1 MKKHLIIL
9 MVCFCSCAT
18 LFAQQRTIKG
28 KVIDQTDNSPIPAV
42 TITTTDSDGKK
53 HGALTDMNG
62 NYSIDIPQGA
72 TILKFSFVGM
82 KEITEKIGNRSTI
95 NVTMQEDAITMDE
108 VVVTALG
115 IKREAKALSYSTQG
129 VDMDGINDAKSSNI
143 VSSLSGKI
151 AGVQITPPGINN
163 GSARIVIRGNN
174 SVTGNNQPLFVVDG
188 MPIDNTE
195 GESGNLDYGNGAAD
209 INPDDIENIEVLKG
223 ANAAALYGSRAA
235 NGVILITTKKGGE
248 KFKVNIN
255 SNCMFQTLVEF
266 PEYQNAYG
274 VGTSFYIDNKN
285 NPPLAKT
292 NYRSWGSPMM
302 GQPFIGLDGELK
314 AYLPQPNNVKD
325 FYQTATAW
333 TNSISV
339 EGGNKTTQYRISFT
353 NNHSNSV
360 VENFNIDNKSTFNI
374 RLNNQF
380 TNWLSLD
387 TKISYVDDRVTN
399 RQYSKSDSKNPMNSY
414 VHMARST
421 SLTELYKWKDANGN
435 EIGTHRNFSNPYWI
449 INENGNKDT
458 KKRIISSFVLKID
471 FTKDLSL
478 QAKAGIDSYNWNGY
492 TFNNKGSMND
502 SDGQMGT
509 FQRELEN
516 YNIEGLLSYNKR
528 WKKFSLMANAGLI
541 MYSNSQT
548 RYDQKINSLLQPG
561 LINISNSSEYPT
573 ASQNLS
579 KKKIN
584 SIFGAVSLGFN
595 DYLYLD
601 ITGRNDWSSTLPAKN
616 NSYFY
621 PSVGS
626 SFIFSEAFKI
636 NNNILSFG
644 KIRGSYAVVGSDT
657 SPYRVYDSYSFNGIF
672 NDATLASLSTT
683 MNNPDLKPEKTYS
696 WEIGTDVR
704 FFNNR
709 LGVDFTYYNTTTKN
723 QIINAQLPTSSGYQ
737 KRYYNAGEIQ
747 NKGVELMV
755 YGTPIKNRNFSWEIN
770 LNWAK
775 NNSKVV
781 SLIEGVDRFQIGNY
795 SSYIYVYAEVGKP
808 YGYMRGLG
816 VKRHENGK
824 MIMEDGG
831 GLLMKDPDKEFG
843 TSTPDWTGGITNTF
857 RYKNFD
863 FSFLIDVKKGGLIYS
878 ASTGKMLTNG
888 MTAETL
894 FGRDDYYIRK
904 EIYGES
910 DSELSG
916 GAWFDAVY
924 SDGTPA
930 NKFMSPQSYAY
941 CKPNYAEFTI
951 YDASY
956 VKLRELTFGYTLPK
970 QWINKIKVQ
979 RLRLAFVGRNLW
991 TIHKKTPQGFDPEAS
1006 QTSGNGQGIEN
1017 GSLPPNAV
1025 YGFDIK
1031 LTF

>member
-1 MKKHLIIL
+1 MKKHVLAL
-9 MVCFCSCAT
+9 LTCFCLSTGA
-18 LFAQQRTIKG
+18 FGQQHTVKG
-28 KVIDQTDNSPIPAV
+28 KVTDQADRSPLPSV
-42 TITTTDSDGKK
+42 TVTATDSRGKQ
-53 HGALTDMNG
+53 HGVLTDTEG
-62 NYSIDIPQGA
+62 NYSIRIPEGA
-72 TILKFSFVGM
+72 VTLTFSFLGM
-82 KEITEKIGNRSTI
+82 KEVTEKIGNRAVI
-95 NVTMQEDAITMDE
+95 DVAMQENAVAMNE

-115 IKREAKALSYSTQG
+115 IKREAKALSYAAQG
-129 VDMDGINDAKSSNI
+129 VAMDGILDAKSSNL
-143 VSSLSGKI
+143 VTSLSGKI
-151 AGVQITPPGINN
+151 AGVQVTPPGLNN
-163 GSARIVIRGNN
+163 GSARIIIRGNN

-188 MPIDNTE
+188 MPIDNSD
-195 GESGNLDYGNGAAD
+195 GETGNLDYGNGAAD

-248 KFKVNIN
+248 KFKVDLN

-285 NPPLAKT
+285 NPPLSQT

-302 GQPFIGLDGELK
+302 GQTVIGLDGKPK
-314 AYLPQPNNVKD
+314 AYLPQPGNVKD
-325 FYQTATAW
+325 FYRTAAAF

-339 EGGNKTTQYRISFT
+339 EGGNKKMQYRLSYT

-360 VENFNIDNKSTFNI
+360 VENFNIDDKSTFNL
-374 RLNNQF
+374 RLNNRF
-380 TNWLSLD
+380 ADWLSLD
-387 TKISYVDDRVTN
+387 SKITYVDDRVRN
-399 RQYSKSDSKNPMNSY
+399 RQYSKSDNKNPMNSY

-421 SLTELYKWKDANGN
+421 SLEELATWKDAGGN
-435 EIGTHRNFSNPYWI
+435 ETGTHRNFSNPYWI
-449 INENGNKDT
+449 IHENENKDT
-458 KKRIISSFVLKID
+458 KKRLISSFVLKID
-471 FTKDLSL
+471 FTKALSL
-478 QAKAGIDSYNWNGY
+478 SAKAGIDTYHWNGY
-492 TFNNKGSMND
+492 TFNNKGGMND
-502 SDGQMGT
+502 ADGQMET

-516 YNIEGLLSYNKR
+516 YNLEGVLSYTGR
-528 WKKFSLMANAGLI
+528 WRKFSFLAHAGII
-541 MYSNSQT
+541 MYGNSQT
-548 RYDQKINSLLQPG
+548 KYDQKINSLLQPG
-561 LINISNSSEYPT
+561 LVNISNSSEYPT
-573 ASQNLS
+573 DTQELS

-584 SIFGAVSLGFN
+584 SVFGAVSVGFN

-601 ITGRNDWSSTLPAKN
+601 LTGRNDWSSTLPPRN

-626 SFIFSEAFKI
+626 SFIFTDAFKLGGSV
-636 NNNILSFG
+636 LSFG
-644 KIRGSYAVVGSDT
+644 KIRGSYAGVGSDT

-672 NDATLASLSTT
+672 NGATLASLSAT

-696 WEIGTDVR
+696 WEVGADLR
-704 FFNNR
+704 FFRDR
-709 LGVDFTYYNTTTKN
+709 LGVDFTYYHTTTEN

-737 KRYYNAGEIQ
+737 KRYYNAGEIR
-747 NKGVELMV
+747 NKGVELTV
-755 YGTPIKNRNFSWEIN
+755 YGTPVKTGAFSWDIT

-775 NNSKVV
+775 NQSEVV

-824 MIMEDGG
+824 MIMEEGG

-843 TSTPDWTGGITNTF
+843 TSTPDWVGGMTHTL
-857 RYKNFD
+857 RYNGFD
-863 FSFLIDVKKGGLIYS
+863 LSFLIDVKKGGIVYS

-894 FGRDDYYIRK
+894 FGRDAYYIRK
-904 EIYGES
+904 EIWGES

-924 SDGTPA
+924 ADGSPA
-930 NKFMSPQSYAY
+930 DKFMSPQSYAY
-941 CKPNYAEFTI
+941 CKPNYAEFTL

-956 VKLRELTFGYTLPK
+956 VKLRELTFGYTFPK
-970 QWINKIKVQ
+970 RWIDKIRLQ

-991 TIHKKTPQGFDPEAS
+991 TIHKNTPQGFDPEAS

-1017 GSLPPNAV
+1017 GSLPPYAV
-1025 YGFDIK
+1025 YGFDLK